1 MKVRATL
8 CSIQAVGAVEAHP
21 DRAECG
27 KAGVDEMEGQ
37 GQAAWE
43 RCGVNWAGACASMG
57 SGQAELIAWPCVVAS
72 VCNHTR

>member
-37 GQAAWE
+37 
-43 RCGVNWAGACASMG
+43 AGCLGALWR
-57 SGQAELIAWPCVVAS
+57 ELGWGLRIDGLRPS
-72 VCNHTR
+72 